1 MPNEN
6 GVAAAATLTPP
17 PPSSSSSKI
26 PNDAG
31 SLEQQT
37 QQAAKRNSITNYIE
51 QLNKNSMQRH
61 QIDLTDNVSGS
72 GSGVNGEKAREISN
86 KNYFMRLFFCF

>member
-17 PPSSSSSKI
+17 LPSTKI
-26 PNDAG
+26 PNDAC
-31 SLEQQT
+31 SLVEQT

-72 GSGVNGEKAREISN
+72 GGGGGVNGEKTREISKKKFKCALIFN
-86 KNYFMRLFFCF
+86 F

>member
-17 PPSSSSSKI
+17 PSKI

-72 GSGVNGEKAREISN
+72 GGSGSGVNGEKAREISN
-86 KNYFMRLFFCF
+86 RN

>member
-6 GVAAAATLTPP
+6 GVAAAAILTPP
-17 PPSSSSSKI
+17 PPPSKI
-26 PNDAG
+26 PNDAC

-61 QIDLTDNVSGS
+61 QIDLTDNVSAS
-72 GSGVNGEKAREISN
+72 VNGEKTREISN
-86 KNYFMRLFFCF
+86 KN